1 MNEVFF
7 HFMETKRPY
16 VVMKYAMTLDGK
28 IACATGD
35 SKWVTGEE
43 ARRYVHHLR
52 KKYMGIM
59 AGIGTVLEDDPML
72 NCRIED
78 GVDPIRIIC
87 DSELRIPLDCQLVE
101 TAKDIPLIVAC
112 REDLICEESQKE
124 KAEALQ
130 KRAQRSLRPVEPTES
145 IWKNCWKNWGEQ
157 GIDSILLEGGGTLNA
172 SMLEAGLVDKV
183 YAHIAGKLVGGKDAK
198 SPVEGVGI
206 AYMKDAV
213 QLCDMQVEKIGEDI
227 CISGHVRKS

>member
-1 MNEVFF
+1 M
-7 HFMETKRPY
+7 
-16 VVMKYAMTLDGK
+16 
-28 IACATGD
+28 
-35 SKWVTGEE
+35 
-43 ARRYVHHLR
+43 
-52 KKYMGIM
+52 
-59 AGIGTVLEDDPML
+59 LEKL
-72 NCRIED
+72 
-78 GVDPIRIIC
+78 
-87 DSELRIPLDCQLVE
+87 
-101 TAKDIPLIVAC
+101 
-112 REDLICEESQKE
+112 
-124 KAEALQ
+124 
-130 KRAQRSLRPVEPTES
+130 
-145 IWKNCWKNWGEQ
+145 GEQ